1 MDITKP
7 NNTLKKLT
15 ELEFT
20 EDRQLLRLAEEASI
34 SLSILNYELNRIPN
48 KEIFLDTLYLQEAK
62 QSNSIESYVTTNDE
76 IYKAQANLEETRE
89 AKWVLQYRDAIREGD
104 RLLKEK
110 TMINAEDVINLHELI
125 GASEPVIR
133 KNSSRLE
140 SSLTRIRNNKT
151 GEIIYTP
158 PHGEKLIRSLLDDT
172 LEYVYNDDMY
182 LNHPLVKIALAHCQ
196 FEKIHPFKDGNGRI
210 GRIINILFL
219 AQKEY
224 LCVPILYNS
233 DYINKNKED
242 YYRFLREC
250 GENGDY
256 TAIIEFMLVSFRK
269 AAEKTLRII
278 NSINKKVKQY
288 TSKSELE
295 TFKGQMELLEIIV
308 GEVFRRVYFRHEDLK
323 EISYFDKEEQKIAI
337 RYVNKDTVSSYIKM
351 LKERGLIE
359 EEIIKGKKGN
369 PKIFRNIELLRL
381 LEEENDRE

>member
-89 AKWVLQYRDAIREGD
+89 AKWVLQYRDATREGD

-125 GASEPVIR
+125 GASEPGIR
-133 KNSSRLE
+133 KNSSRLQ

-210 GRIINILFL
+210 GRIVNILFL
-219 AQKEY
+219 AQKDY

-242 YYRFLREC
+242 YYRFLKEC

-256 TAIIEFMLVSFRK
+256 TAIIEFMLVSFKK
-269 AAEKTLRII
+269 AADKTLRII

>member
-62 QSNSIESYVTTNDE
+62 QSNSIECYVTTNDE

-125 GASEPVIR
+125 GASEPGIR
-133 KNSSRLE
+133 KNSSRLQ

-210 GRIINILFL
+210 GRIVNILFL

-242 YYRFLREC
+242 YYRFLKEC

-269 AAEKTLRII
+269 AADKTLRII

-337 RYVNKDTVSSYIKM
+337 RYVNKDTVSS
-351 LKERGLIE
+351 
-359 EEIIKGKKGN
+359 
-369 PKIFRNIELLRL
+369 
-381 LEEENDRE
+381 